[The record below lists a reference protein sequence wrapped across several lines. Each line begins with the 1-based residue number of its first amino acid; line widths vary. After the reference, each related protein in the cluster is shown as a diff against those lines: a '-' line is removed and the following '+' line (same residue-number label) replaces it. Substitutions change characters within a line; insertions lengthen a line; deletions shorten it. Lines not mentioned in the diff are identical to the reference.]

1 VSGESV
7 CVYVCGLQVCVWVA
21 RERSLLARQAFGRAM
36 LAGDGR
42 KLSLDEATTTASAS
56 AGAS

>member
-1 VSGESV
+1 MSGECV
-7 CVYVCGLQVCVWVA
+7 CMFVGCKCVYGLQ

>member
-1 VSGESV
+1 MFVGCK
-7 CVYVCGLQVCVWVA
+7 CVYGLQ